1 MIESTELMTSYFG
14 ARIGDGGERLA
25 ELRSEPP
32 PTEPGAA
39 MLTAMTAYDWMMRDG
54 RVADCLPMAESA
66 LDVPALMEYDNG
78 LFWAAGNI
86 VLVCADSPRAMEVWD
101 AALDASNRRG
111 SMFGALTVHL
121 WRGYTKYRHGD
132 LSEAAEALELAVEQC
147 ELWGLDA
154 ITYPR
159 SCLAQ
164 ALIQMG
170 RPDEAVAVMAKEGE
184 ASGHGEGAQMFRDA
198 EIELLLLEG
207 RAEEALAAA
216 DRYLELC
223 DWRKSPAFSPRLA
236 TRARALLLL
245 DRADEAIA
253 DLEAEVERAERWGA
267 DGALGRSLRIL
278 GEARGDDGGAELE
291 RAIGLLRGSPMRL
304 ELARALAA
312 HGALLRRRRMPTE
325 SREPLREAFELAEA
339 CGAEPLAQ
347 TVRTEL
353 RASGL
358 RPRSAALS
366 GPASLTA
373 SERRVADLAAAGQTN
388 KQIAQEL
395 FVTPKTVEV
404 HLSNA
409 YRKLD
414 ISGRREL
421 AGALVGP
428 D

>member
-1 MIESTELMTSYFG
+1 
-14 ARIGDGGERLA
+14 
-25 ELRSEPP
+25 
-32 PTEPGAA
+32 
-39 MLTAMTAYDWMMRDG
+39 
-54 RVADCLPMAESA
+54 
-66 LDVPALMEYDNG
+66 
-78 LFWAAGNI
+78 
-86 VLVCADSPRAMEVWD
+86 
-101 AALDASNRRG
+101 
-111 SMFGALTVHL
+111 
-121 WRGYTKYRHGD
+121 
-132 LSEAAEALELAVEQC
+132 
-147 ELWGLDA
+147 
-154 ITYPR
+154 
-159 SCLAQ
+159 
-164 ALIQMG
+164 
-170 RPDEAVAVMAKEGE
+170 
-184 ASGHGEGAQMFRDA
+184 MFRDA

-216 DRYLELC
+216 DRYLELS

-245 DRADEAIA
+245 DRGDEAIA

-267 DGALGRSLRIL
+267 SGALGRSLRIL
-278 GEARGDDGGAELE
+278 GEARGDDGGDELE
-291 RAIGLLRGSPMRL
+291 RAIGLLRDSPMRL

-421 AGALVGP
+421 AGALVE
-428 D
+428 